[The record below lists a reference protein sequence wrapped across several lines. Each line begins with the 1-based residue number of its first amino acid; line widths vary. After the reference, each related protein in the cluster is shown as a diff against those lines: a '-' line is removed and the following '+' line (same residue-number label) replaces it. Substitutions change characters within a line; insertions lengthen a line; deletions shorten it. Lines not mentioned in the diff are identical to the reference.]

1 MNLDPA
7 NPTPLF
13 QQIAEGIRQA
23 LAAGAYLPGDP
34 IPSIRAQA
42 QRLRIN
48 PNTIQRAYEQLE
60 RDGLIESRKGLGM
73 FVTSRADDSAR
84 RSSIETLRDDLARA
98 IRSARAAGLSPDQI
112 DAAYARA
119 CAGLAPAQSNGS
131 AGKEPS

>member
-1 MNLDPA
+1 MNLDPS
-7 NPTPLF
+7 NPIPLF
-13 QQIAEGIRQA
+13 QQIADGIRRS
-23 LAAGAYLPGDP
+23 LAAGAYLPGDT

-84 RSSIETLRDDLARA
+84 ASSLEALRDDLARA
-98 IRSARAAGLSPDQI
+98 LRAARAAGLLPDQI
-112 DAAYARA
+112 DTAYAQARA
-119 CAGLAPAQSNGS
+119 QLDAARRNGPAR
-131 AGKEPS
+131 KEHP

>member
-1 MNLDPA
+1 MNLDPS
-7 NPTPLF
+7 NPVPLF
-13 QQIAEGIRQA
+13 QQIADGIRHA

-84 RSSIETLRDDLARA
+84 AAIVEALRQSLAAA
-98 IRSARAAGLSPDQI
+98 IRAARAAGLSADQI
-112 DAAYARA
+112 DAAFDQARA
-119 CAGLAPAQSNGS
+119 QDAARADAAPR
-131 AGKEPS
+131 KEHP